1 MKGGGRRMKME
12 CLGIEDTNFAVV
24 YPKNRQEE
32 AEAFMNICDVLS
44 EKEVLDCCLEDL
56 KVLAPALGMILA
68 NEEVEGSIRCLR

>member
-1 MKGGGRRMKME
+1 MKME

-24 YPKNRQEE
+24 YPKNRQDK
-32 AEAFMNICDVLS
+32 AESFMNICDVLS

-56 KVLAPALGMILA
+56 KVLA

>member
-1 MKGGGRRMKME
+1 MKLEGLRLE
-12 CLGIEDTNFAVV
+12 NTNFAVMF
-24 YPKNRQEE
+24 PKNRQEK